1 MTLDRTDLTPYMA
14 ELKRTTTA
22 LAKVTKE
29 RDQLKAEAAER
40 RRLKSVDPLAA
51 LANKLAPGSQLE
63 RACVRLA
70 EHHSGYP
77 SGGSGGTNGTGDR
90 TGLHA
95 QRRVDGQRGATDAN
109 GNPLGRVEI
118 TDTAYSDALKLLTR
132 VDEMVRKA
140 LPSQQTR
147 DHAASSTKDTEGCR
161 SCRRV
166 TQPNGHPAFGDIH
179 MNGLCMTCIRHTRR
193 VAGMFEWD
201 EDMPPRAVTEAFHR
215 NGKITNGDII
225 GAMHGKKRRQ

>member
-1 MTLDRTDLTPYMA
+1 MSIEQTDLTPYMA
-14 ELKRTTTA
+14 ELKRITKT
-22 LAKVTKE
+22 LASVTKE

-51 LANKLAPGSQLE
+51 LANKLAPGSPLE

-95 QRRVDGQRGATDAN
+95 QRRVDGQRGATDTN
-109 GNPLGRVEI
+109 GNPLGRVEV

-140 LPSQQTR
+140 LPSKLTA
-147 DHAASSTKDTEGCR
+147 DHAASSTKDAEGCR

-166 TQPNGHPAFGDIH
+166 IQGNGHPAWGDIH
-179 MNGLCMTCIRHTRR
+179 RNGLCMSCTRHISR
-193 VAGMFEWD
+193 VAGLYEW
-201 EDMPPRAVTEAFHR
+201 EGDMPPLAVTEAFHR
-215 NGKITNGDII
+215 KGKLDTGDIHQ
-225 GAMHGKKRRQ
+225 AMHGKKRRQ